1 MFDLMLTQLDDECYD
16 GKKPKINVL
25 KRQQTYFNLSY
36 TLGDIQVQ
44 FNDILSQGDKFTN
57 NFKYFVN
64 FDNFLSL
71 F

>member
-44 FNDILSQGDKFTN
+44 FNDILS
-57 NFKYFVN
+57 
-64 FDNFLSL
+64 
-71 F
+71 